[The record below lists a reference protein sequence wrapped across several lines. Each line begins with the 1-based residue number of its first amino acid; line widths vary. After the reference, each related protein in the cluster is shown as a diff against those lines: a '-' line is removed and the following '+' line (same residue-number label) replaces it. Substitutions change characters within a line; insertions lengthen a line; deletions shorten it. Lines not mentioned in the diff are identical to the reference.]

1 MAPLLNPA
9 LPVRSVSKGPDA
21 HTDTEHVQYP
31 TPLQSSGALDNFA
44 FEETTPAIG
53 REYADVNI
61 VDDLL
66 HAPNSDELVR
76 DLAIASMFLS
86 LLLPARQ
93 S

>member
-9 LPVRSVSKGPDA
+9 LPVRSVSKGLDA
-21 HTDTEHVQYP
+21 DTEPVTYP
-31 TPLQSSGALDNFA
+31 APLQRSGALDKFA

-76 DLAIASMFLS
+76 DLAITSISPPS
-86 LLLPARQ
+86 LP
-93 S
+93 